1 MRLSHDLYQFLVAE
15 HDFIV
20 DFSHREGMLR
30 RSSTGVNRFFLTE
43 VETRYRPTAIF
54 CTLGQHPQGDEKE
67 GFYLFDAVGN
77 DQVGQF
83 FKWPAVDNHS
93 SMAVYHFYRPH
104 RERKYRQVLL
114 NPFNVQ
120 CLIILAMT
128 LKKMNELCWE
138 LHPD

>member
-1 MRLSHDLYQFLVAE
+1 
-15 HDFIV
+15 
-20 DFSHREGMLR
+20 
-30 RSSTGVNRFFLTE
+30 
-43 VETRYRPTAIF
+43 
-54 CTLGQHPQGDEKE
+54 
-67 GFYLFDAVGN
+67 LFDAVGN

-120 CLIILAMT
+120 
-128 LKKMNELCWE
+128 
-138 LHPD
+138 